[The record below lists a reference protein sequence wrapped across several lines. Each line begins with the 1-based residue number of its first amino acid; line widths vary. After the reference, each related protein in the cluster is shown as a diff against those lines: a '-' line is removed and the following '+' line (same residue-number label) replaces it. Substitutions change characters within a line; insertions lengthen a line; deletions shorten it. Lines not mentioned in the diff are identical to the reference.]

1 MVDALDAY
9 RNWLRELDKFE
20 SPTAQLLDFNYWW
33 NSATDEYIANNYA
46 TFDVNQKTLDDISE
60 ILVLDEELTF
70 VTNEVD
76 LPEKY
81 RHILGLETELKFL
94 EALDGNAVDSTVIVN
109 PKRLKTN
116 QKGFRINNAYQQP
129 SYKESYFQIAKGKL
143 KILCGSKNEAT
154 TGKID
159 YLEIPETV
167 YLNPDKSVDFND
179 PLNNTLLQFPSH
191 VNFEIVKHCR
201 KIFLE
206 NIESPRYQTSL
217 QEQALR
223 RE

>member
-1 MVDALDAY
+1 MKNALDAY

-20 SPTAQLLDFNYWW
+20 SPTATVLDFNYWW
-33 NSATDEYIANNYA
+33 NSATDEVILEKYSV
-46 TFDVNQKTLDDISE
+46 FDVKQKTLDDLSE

-70 VTNEVD
+70 TNNETE

-81 RHILGLETELKFL
+81 RHMLGLETELKFL
-94 EALDGNAVDSTVIVN
+94 EALDGNAVDATVRVN
-109 PKRLKTN
+109 PKRLRTN
-116 QKGFRINNAYQQP
+116 QKGFRVDNAYQQP
-129 SYKESYFQIAKGKL
+129 SYKESYFQIAKGKI
-143 KILCGSKNEAT
+143 KILCGDKNEAT

-159 YLEIPETV
+159 YLETPETV
-167 YLNPDKSVDFND
+167 YLNPDKSSDFND
-179 PLNNTLLQFPSH
+179 PENNTLLQFPLH

-206 NIESPRYQTSL
+206 NIESPRYQSSL

-223 RE
+223 QE